1 MPFLIAETNA
11 RLVLSDAASDFRRR
25 ALAEVKERVG
35 LARDIFAGLDVR
47 TNEAIPFLWLTL
59 PEPWLSSTFKSA
71 AAAENI
77 LIDEEDEYKVG
88 RSETS
93 YHGVRVGLTVPP
105 RADVAQGLRTLRR
118 LVDHGMGAYDTYN

>member
-1 MPFLIAETNA
+1 MRP
-11 RLVLSDAASDFRRR
+11 SPASTPAFDDS
-25 ALAEVKERVG
+25 V
-35 LARDIFAGLDVR
+35 
-47 TNEAIPFLWLTL
+47 PFLWLTL

-88 RSETS
+88 RSDTA
-93 YHGVRVGLTVPP
+93 YHGVRVGFSVPGD
-105 RADVAQGLRTLRR
+105 AAVAEGFRTLRR